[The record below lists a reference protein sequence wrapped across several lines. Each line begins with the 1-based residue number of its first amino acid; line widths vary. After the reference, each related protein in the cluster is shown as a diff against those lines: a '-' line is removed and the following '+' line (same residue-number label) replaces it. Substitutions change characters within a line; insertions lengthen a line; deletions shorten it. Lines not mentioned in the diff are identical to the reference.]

1 MPAPKWIL
9 VADDDQLVREL
20 WCEALSRTGYRTL
33 QAQSGRDAI
42 DLMRIVVPDLMI
54 LDLRM
59 PGLSGSDVLRHLH
72 ESPILRQIPVLIVSG
87 FLDDEA
93 SHDSVGLHVV
103 GRLAKP
109 LTLGR
114 LLEVVQAALNAR
126 QRPPDPPPMRPHQPV
141 SG

>member
-1 MPAPKWIL
+1 MMAAPKWIL
-9 VADDDQLVREL
+9 VADDDQLIRGL

-33 QAQSGRDAI
+33 EARSGQEAI

-59 PGLSGSDVLRHLH
+59 PGLSGSDVLQYLH
-72 ESPILRQIPVLIVSG
+72 KSPILRQIPVLIVSG
-87 FLDDEA
+87 FLDEA
-93 SHDSVGLHVV
+93 PHDSVGLHVV

-114 LLEVVQAALNAR
+114 LLDVVQAAFDTR
-126 QRPPDPPPMRPHQPV
+126 RRPPDPPMRPHQPA